1 MWFNKVLSNVPIK
14 VCVMLSKRIFC
25 IECCYVGTCDA
36 AIAINITLKG
46 KSSNCYKQA

>member
-1 MWFNKVLSNVPIK
+1 MCQLKC
-14 VCVMLSKRIFC
+14 VCDAFKEDFY